1 MYDIK
6 EINKTIDRLKMPKE
20 YRRRIVNLENFFKHD
35 ITIQLSIREDAG
47 KTTQAMIL
55 GLVLNKLYGKTIE
68 YLRCD
73 RDQTTKGNVETL
85 FDVVLKKG
93 YVNKLWKEYNT
104 IIYKPLVKKF
114 FLAFENEKGE
124 IVYEDKKAICHVSS
138 NEEYLRLKSSYNNPD
153 ADYIV
158 FDEFLDSSRSTL
170 KQMVEFQNN
179 ISTIGRNREDCHVLL
194 LGNNINRYSFW
205 WEEFTIEEEISTL
218 NYGSVIDKTT
228 DLGTTLYCELLEIS
242 DKQISKITNKKVRF
256 SGFNTPKMAAF
267 NGVQAWQGSSYP
279 HIPDER
285 MLSIPPFMSTVWI
298 SHRGRFIR
306 LEIYHD
312 NEWGHYIFCHF
323 SDKPKKNDAVIFTI
337 APQKANEF
345 YGFGEAEPVK
355 IRKIGKF
362 ISDMMHNN
370 RVYYSTNSVG
380 ELLSDYKKS
389 LL

>member
-20 YRRRIVNLENFFKHD
+20 YRRRIVNLENFFTHD

-85 FDVVLKKG
+85 FDVVLKNG
-93 YVNKLWKEYNT
+93 YVKKIWKEYNT

-124 IVYEDKKAICHVSS
+124 IEFEDKKAICHVSS

-153 ADYIV
+153 GDYIV
-158 FDEFLDSSRSTL
+158 FDEFIDTSRSTI

-179 ISTIGRNREDCHVLL
+179 ISTIGRKREDCHVLM
-194 LGNNINRYSFW
+194 LGNNINQYSFW
-205 WEEFTIEEEISTL
+205 WEEFTIENEISSL
-218 NYGSVIDKTT
+218 NYGSIIDKRTE
-228 DLGTTLYCELLEIS
+228 LGTTLYCEMLEIS
-242 DKQISKITNKKVRF
+242 DKQNERISKKNLRF

-267 NGVQAWQGSSYP
+267 NGLQAWQGSSYP
-279 HIPDER
+279 HIPDEK
-285 MLSIPPFMSTVWI
+285 MLKDEPFLSTVWLR
-298 SHRGRFIR
+298 HRNRYVRFKMYYTA
-306 LEIYHD
+306 ENGYFIY
-312 NEWGHYIFCHF
+312 CHF
-323 SDKPKKNDAVIFTI
+323 SEPPKKKDSIILTTDPI
-337 APQKANEF
+337 RCNEF
-345 YGFGEAEPVK
+345 YGFCENENEK
-355 IRKIGKF
+355 SKKIGKF
-362 ISDMMHNN
+362 ILDCLHNN

-380 ELLSDYKKS
+380 ELISDYRKS